1 MKTQLLFQVSV
12 LSEQVNAQKEKIRDL
27 EGLLGQRRNKLNA
40 AEEVGLQTDSLIS
53 IHKIVSRERD
63 ERREGGERLT
73 KSCKVTAFIFNIYYF
88 LLSSVTFIRCFTPL
102 IRFLGYS
109 SCLWD
114 GSWRS
119 CLKASLSLVFTL
131 QEHVVRSMR
140 PSSPSFRRG
149 WNE

>member
-63 ERREGGERLT
+63 ERREGGGAID
-73 KSCKVTAFIFNIYYF
+73 KVMQ
-88 LLSSVTFIRCFTPL
+88 
-102 IRFLGYS
+102 GD
-109 SCLWD
+109 CL
-114 GSWRS
+114 
-119 CLKASLSLVFTL
+119 
-131 QEHVVRSMR
+131 HI
-140 PSSPSFRRG
+140 
-149 WNE
+149 